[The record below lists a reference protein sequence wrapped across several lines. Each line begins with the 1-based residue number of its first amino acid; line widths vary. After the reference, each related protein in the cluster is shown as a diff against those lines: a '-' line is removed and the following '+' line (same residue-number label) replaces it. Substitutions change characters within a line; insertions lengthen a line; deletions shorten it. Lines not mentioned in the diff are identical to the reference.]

1 MNELSRSSRTRSSA
15 VLAVCTSLVALVSL
29 VAAAPA
35 AAERG
40 GASGATT
47 AALSTAMG
55 RIDAGA
61 ASSCAVRAAG
71 WAFCWGDDQLGQI
84 ANGPGQN
91 DSNVP
96 SRVAP
101 LAGDELAFVQLSV
114 GGSHVCG
121 IADRFRAG
129 TTERVVVC
137 WGSNLSGQ
145 ALGAGSQ
152 YDFAESYADPPV
164 GEQWTAISSGLSFT
178 CALTSAGKVFCWGA
192 NGTGQLGQGDTGNRT
207 APTLVALPN
216 DAVATKIAAGQGH
229 ACVVTDVASLI
240 CWGAGNQGQ
249 LGNGGLDNV
258 GDDEL
263 LTAGNAVIA
272 LPGGRT
278 ATAVATGNDH
288 TCVVMNDGAVT
299 CWGFAG
305 QGRLGDG
312 ANTGIVVS
320 PPAPIALPSGSTAL
334 AIAAGGSHSCAL
346 LSDSAV
352 SCWGGNADG
361 KIGIGTDVDQRT
373 PGPRVEL
380 PDGQAAR
387 SITTGDSHT
396 CVLTSGDDPVCWGSN
411 VNGRSGYATPDFI
424 GDDETPAEQGIIDVQ
439 YPTTVYTALTP
450 QRLLDT
456 RPGTTV
462 GYTGA
467 KPGAGSTVEV
477 AIPAA
482 VSPRGLTFIGAVVLN
497 VTATDT
503 AGPGFVTAYPPD
515 GPRPL
520 ASSLNHVR
528 AGQTIPN
535 LVTVPVSADG
545 TVALYTSSGT
555 HLVADLVGVYTQ
567 SGGSTAGRLQLAPTP
582 TRIYDTRPATLVG
595 HTGAKPAAGTTLVI
609 PIRGTA
615 PVPATGVGAAV
626 VNVTVTETEQ
636 AGFLTVWPEGPQPLA
651 SNVNY
656 DRSGQSIAN
665 QVIVPIGADGAI
677 RLFTLSPT
685 HVVIDVV
692 GWYTDASA
700 PTLASGL
707 FVPTTPYRH
716 LDTRPNAKLPANG
729 SVTVD
734 MVGVGHITGAGVSA
748 VVTNLTATEPAS
760 PSFLAMYSAG
770 LATPPLISNVNVDTA
785 GLTIANQAISA
796 VDFPAGRVRVF
807 SLAPSHVIVDSTGY
821 FI

>member
-1 MNELSRSSRTRSSA
+1 MQHPTRTPRIRLRA
-15 VLAVCTSLVALVSL
+15 LLAACASTVALMSL
-29 VAAAPA
+29 ATAAPVG
-35 AAERG
+35 AERG
-40 GASGATT
+40 GASGAP
-47 AALSTAMG
+47 AAAVSTAMG

-61 ASSCAVRAAG
+61 ASTCAVRAAG

-84 ANGPGQN
+84 ANGPGQI

-96 SRVAP
+96 SRVTPA
-101 LAGDELAFVQLSV
+101 AGDELAFVQLTV

-129 TTERVVVC
+129 ATARVVVC

-145 ALGAGSQ
+145 ALGAGTQ
-152 YDFAESYADPPV
+152 YDVAESYAAPPV
-164 GEQWTAISSGLSFT
+164 GEQWTAISGGLSHT
-178 CALTSAGKVFCWGA
+178 CALTTAGSVYCWGA
-192 NGTGQLGQGDTGNRT
+192 NGTGQLGQGDTDNRD

-229 ACVVTDVASLI
+229 TCVITDAAALI

-249 LGNGGLDNV
+249 LGNGGVDNV

-263 LTAGNAVIA
+263 LSAGNAVIA

-278 ATAVATGNDH
+278 ATAVASGNDH

-312 ANTGIVVS
+312 ANTGNVLA
-320 PPAPIALPSGSTAL
+320 PPVPVALPSGSTAQ
-334 AIAAGGSHSCAL
+334 AVAAGGSHSCAL
-346 LSDSAV
+346 LADSTV
-352 SCWGGNADG
+352 TCWGGNADG

-373 PGPRVEL
+373 PGPKVQL
-380 PDGQAAR
+380 PGAQLAR

-411 VNGRSGYATPDFI
+411 VAGRSGYPAPEFI
-424 GDDETPAEQGIIDVQ
+424 GDDETPAAQGIIDVQ
-439 YPTTVYTALTP
+439 YPTTVYAALTP

-456 RPGTTV
+456 RPGTTI
-462 GYTGA
+462 GYSGA
-467 KPGAGSTVEV
+467 KPGADSTVEV
-477 AIPAA
+477 SIPAS
-482 VSPRGLTFIGAVVLN
+482 VSPRGLTYIGAVVLN

-503 AGPGFVTAYPPD
+503 SGPGFVTAYAPD

-545 TVALYTSSGT
+545 KVALYTSSGT

-567 SGGSTAGRLQLAPTP
+567 SGGSKAGRLELAPTP
-582 TRIYDTRPATLVG
+582 TRIYDTRPATLVT
-595 HTGAKPAAGTTLVI
+595 HTGGKPAAGEVLVV
-609 PIRGTA
+609 PIRGAA
-615 PVPATGVGAAV
+615 PVPATGVGAVV

-636 AGFLTVWPEGPQPLA
+636 AGFLTVWPEGTQPLA

-656 DRSGQSIAN
+656 DRSGQTIAN

-677 RLFTLSPT
+677 RLFTLSST
-685 HVVIDVV
+685 HIVLDVV
-692 GWYTDASA
+692 AWYTDGTA

-716 LDTRPNAKLPANG
+716 LDTRPNNKLAANG
-729 SVTVD
+729 VVAVD
-734 MVGVGHITGAGVSA
+734 MVGVGHITRAGVSA
-748 VVTNLTATEPAS
+748 VVTNVTATEPAS
-760 PSFLAMYSAG
+760 PSFLALYSAG

>member
-1 MNELSRSSRTRSSA
+1 MHHPCRTSDRTPRTRL
-15 VLAVCTSLVALVSL
+15 LACVSL
-29 VAAAPA
+29 ITLISFTVTAPA
-35 AAERG
+35 SAERG
-40 GASGATT
+40 GASGTPAGV
-47 AALSTAMG
+47 LSTAMG

-61 ASSCAVRAAG
+61 ASTCAVRAAG

-84 ANGPGQN
+84 ANGPGQV

-96 SRVAP
+96 SRVTP
-101 LAGDELAFVQLSV
+101 KVGDELAFTQVSV

-129 TTERVVVC
+129 ATARVVAC

-145 ALGAGSQ
+145 ALGAGTQ
-152 YDFAESYADPPV
+152 YDFAESYADPPA
-164 GEQWTAISSGLSFT
+164 GEQWTAISGGLSHT

-192 NGTGQLGQGDTGNRT
+192 SGTGQLGQGDTNASNTPVQVSLPGN
-207 APTLVALPN
+207 
-216 DAVATKIAAGQGH
+216 AVATKIAAGQGH
-229 ACVVTDVASLI
+229 TCVITDTAALI

-249 LGNGGLDNV
+249 LGNGGVDNV

-263 LTAGNAVIA
+263 LSAANSIIS

-278 ATAVATGNDH
+278 ATGVASGNDH
-288 TCVVMNDGAVT
+288 TCVSMNDGAVT

-312 ANTGIVVS
+312 ADTGNVLA
-320 PPAPIALPSGSTAL
+320 PPAPIALPPGTTAQ
-334 AIAAGGSHSCAL
+334 AVAAGGSHSCAL
-346 LSDSAV
+346 LANAAI

-361 KIGIGTDVDQRT
+361 KIGIGTNVDQKT
-373 PGPRVEL
+373 PSL
-380 PDGQAAR
+380 PVQLPGGQTAR
-387 SITTGDSHT
+387 SVTTGDSHT
-396 CVLTSGDDPVCWGSN
+396 CVLTDGDDPVCWGSN
-411 VNGRSGYATPDFI
+411 VAGRSGYPTPEFI
-424 GDDETPAEQGIIDVQ
+424 GDNETPAQQGIIDVQ
-439 YPTTVYTALTP
+439 YPTTVYAALAP
-450 QRLLDT
+450 QRVLDT
-456 RPGTTV
+456 RPVTTI

-467 KPGAGSTVEV
+467 KPGAGSVVEV
-477 AIPAA
+477 AIPAT
-482 VSPRGLTFIGAVVLN
+482 VSPRGLTFVGAVVLN

-503 AGPGFVTAYPPD
+503 SGPGFVTAYAPD

-545 TVALYTSSGT
+545 KVALYTSSGT

-567 SGGSTAGRLQLAPTP
+567 AGSSRAGRLQLAATP

-595 HTGAKPAAGTTLVI
+595 HTGGKPAAGSTLVV
-609 PIRGTA
+609 PIRGKA
-615 PVPATGVGAAV
+615 PVPAAGAGAVV
-626 VNVTVTETEQ
+626 VNVTVTEPEQ
-636 AGFLTVWPEGPQPLA
+636 EGFVTVWPEGTQPLA
-651 SNVNY
+651 SNVNV
-656 DRSGQSIAN
+656 DRSGQTIAN

-677 RLFTLSPT
+677 RLYTLSST
-685 HVVIDVV
+685 HVVLDVV
-692 GWYTDASA
+692 AWYTDGTAL
-700 PTLASGL
+700 PIASGL

-716 LDTRPNAKLPANG
+716 LDTRPNNKVAANG
-729 SVTVD
+729 VVEAN
-734 MVGVGHITGAGVSA
+734 MVGVGHITKAGVSA
-748 VVTNLTATEPAS
+748 VVTNLTATEPES
-760 PSFLAMYSAG
+760 PSYLTMYSAG
-770 LATPPLISNVNVDTA
+770 TATTPVVSNVNVDTA

-807 SLAPSHVIVDSTGY
+807 SLARSHVIIDSTGY